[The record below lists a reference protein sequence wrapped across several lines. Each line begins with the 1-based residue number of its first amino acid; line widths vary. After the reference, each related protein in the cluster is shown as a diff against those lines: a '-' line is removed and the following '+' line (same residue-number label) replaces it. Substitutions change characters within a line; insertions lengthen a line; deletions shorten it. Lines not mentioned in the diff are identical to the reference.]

1 MEKTIAIVCSGKIRN
16 LEEIDLSGVTIF
28 EEIKM
33 SEAGKLAAKL
43 ESEGAGAIISTA
55 GNAPEVRKQVSVP
68 VIVAK
73 LTYFDVLEALKEVE
87 SLGVMEKKVGLILH
101 EANSFNMERLQP
113 YLKNHMSF
121 FPFQDEDHLRKIIQ
135 LLFEK
140 DFEALVG
147 GPTTLFYA
155 KQLGMNAHQ
164 IAFGKET
171 IAEALN
177 KVKEVRSLIRKDREE
192 KQRVKTVIDMFPDGI
207 IATDRNG
214 DVTMCNPRALNLLNL
229 TEQEVLGKKVYQ
241 IADDPTWK
249 EVYEHGIKQT
259 DVLMEYKKSQFFSTR
274 QPIIEN
280 GYVIGSV
287 GTLQDLAKIQKLE
300 HKYRSTQTLGLIAR
314 YGFRDVIGNSALIKE
329 AVEQAK
335 AYAEFDS
342 TILIEGETGTGKEI
356 FAQSIHNTSLRKSG
370 PFVAINCATL
380 SENLLESELFGYEEG
395 AFTGAKRGGKIG
407 LFELA
412 HKGTIFLDEINQI
425 PLQLQGKVLRVIQE
439 KVVLRLGGEKVIP
452 VDVRIIVATNESL
465 KEKIN
470 AGTFRGDLYY
480 RINVLNLRL
489 PPLRRHKVD
498 IPLLVDHFLQ
508 LFVQAHG
515 AVKCTVGEFVDFV
528 SNYDWP
534 GNVRELENYVERYA
548 VLRQKTKAAHPLR
561 FQEFG
566 MESEE
571 GASIGPDAAS
581 LTLKIDN
588 LGNMEKQSIKHV
600 VGRCG
605 GNKQQA
611 ALLLGVSRSS
621 VWSKIR
627 KV

>member
-207 IATDRNG
+207 IATDHNG

-259 DVLMEYKKSQFFSTR
+259 DVLMEYKKISF
-274 QPIIEN
+274 I
-280 GYVIGSV
+280 
-287 GTLQDLAKIQKLE
+287 
-300 HKYRSTQTLGLIAR
+300 
-314 YGFRDVIGNSALIKE
+314 E
-329 AVEQAK
+329 AVQELAEQLGIPLVKDVTYLITFDAWADNPNSMDVFLSKNHSDYGNYYSTVK
-335 AYAEFDS
+335 AITATKQKFSWTVKMAQASDPNCRF
-342 TILIEGETGTGKEI
+342 GFGMGK
-356 FAQSIHNTSLRKSG
+356 
-370 PFVAINCATL
+370 
-380 SENLLESELFGYEEG
+380 
-395 AFTGAKRGGKIG
+395 FTGNVYLDNVSIEKVLTNGTEALKNVANDGFS
-407 LFELA
+407 LFPNPTSGE
-412 HKGTIFLDEINQI
+412 I
-425 PLQLQGKVLRVIQE
+425 PLSGK
-439 KVVLRLGGEKVIP
+439 
-452 VDVRIIVATNESL
+452 
-465 KEKIN
+465 
-470 AGTFRGDLYY
+470 
-480 RINVLNLRL
+480 
-489 PPLRRHKVD
+489 
-498 IPLLVDHFLQ
+498 
-508 LFVQAHG
+508 
-515 AVKCTVGEFVDFV
+515 
-528 SNYDWP
+528 
-534 GNVRELENYVERYA
+534 
-548 VLRQKTKAAHPLR
+548 
-561 FQEFG
+561 
-566 MESEE
+566 
-571 GASIGPDAAS
+571 
-581 LTLKIDN
+581 
-588 LGNMEKQSIKHV
+588 
-600 VGRCG
+600 
-605 GNKQQA
+605 
-611 ALLLGVSRSS
+611 
-621 VWSKIR
+621 
-627 KV
+627 